1 MIPTWRNIGIVIGI
15 VIAGSMTIV
24 ALLVILGN
32 WALDVIVRHTKVY
45 KVWLE
50 FAKVDKDKHKRKEME

>member
-1 MIPTWRNIGIVIGI
+1 MWLNTGIAVGI

-50 FAKVDKDKHKRKEME
+50 FAEFYREKHKRKEMK